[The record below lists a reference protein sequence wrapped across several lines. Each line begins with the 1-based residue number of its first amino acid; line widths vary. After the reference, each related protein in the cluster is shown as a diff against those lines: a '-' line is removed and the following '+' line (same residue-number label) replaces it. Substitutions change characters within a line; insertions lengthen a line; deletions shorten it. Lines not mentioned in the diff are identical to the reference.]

1 MAQVKFRRISGK
13 TIDQVS
19 VVDGQILFLVDSKEL
34 YMGTSTGWVKFGDG
48 DNDPNVIEHIKL
60 NGTVLTVGDNKTV
73 DLGEIA
79 TSTALTDLTGRVSNL
94 EDLAGE
100 IPSTATADNL
110 VDYAEE
116 IAAAAQT
123 AAENKHTTLTEKAT
137 DYVKVTK
144 GSNAAGGE
152 NYVIDDASLVT
163 KIGNMDTATAA
174 AKSAADAAQADVDAL
189 ETLVGTIP
197 ASATATTVT
206 AYAKELADAA
216 QSAATYDDTALAA
229 RVTANETAINTLNGN
244 ESTNGSVKNTVAT
257 EIAKIVNENNNGSID
272 TLNEI
277 AAWIVNDTTG
287 AAKMQSDIATLK
299 GSDTTTGSVA
309 KAVKD
314 AKDTIDAYTVNG
326 KAINTNPS
334 LDAADVVMDDSVA
347 VANQVTVKSAIEA
360 LQTAVGTG
368 GSVDQKI
375 ANAIADL
382 NADVTS
388 TNGTNVQVE
397 VVEVDGEITTVNV
410 TDNTASA
417 TDLTTEV
424 TRAQTAEGEI
434 ASKIGLTGGE
444 TARAWTP
451 TTNYGGATVVANMSA
466 IDTQVKAN
474 TDALT
479 WIEA

>member
-79 TSTALTDLTGRVSNL
+79 TSTALTDLGSRVGNL
-94 EDLAGE
+94 ETLAGE
-100 IPSTATADNL
+100 IPSTATAENL

-116 IAAAAQT
+116 VAAAAQT

-197 ASATATTVT
+197 TGATATTVT
-206 AYAKELADAA
+206 GYAKELADAA
-216 QSAATYDDTALAA
+216 QAAATYDDTALAA

-244 ESTNGSVKNTVAT
+244 GAGSVSKAVADG
-257 EIAKIVNENNNGSID
+257 IASVVASAPADFD
-272 TLNEI
+272 TLKEVADWI
-277 AAWIVNDTTG
+277 ANDTTG
-287 AAKMQSDIATLK
+287 AAAMQSDIATLK
-299 GSDTTTGSVA
+299 GDATTTGSVA

-368 GSVDQKI
+368 GSVDTKI
-375 ANAIADL
+375 ANAIANLD
-382 NADVTS
+382 ADVTS

-410 TDNTASA
+410 TDNSASA
-417 TDLTTEV
+417 ADLSAEV
-424 TRAQTAEGEI
+424 TRAQAAEGEI

-451 TTNYGGATVVANMSA
+451 TTNYGGATVAANMSA

-479 WIEA
+479 WLEV

>member
-79 TSTALTDLTGRVSNL
+79 TSTALTDLGSRVGNL
-94 EDLAGE
+94 ETLAGE
-100 IPSTATADNL
+100 IPSTATAENL

-116 IAAAAQT
+116 VAAAAQT

-197 ASATATTVT
+197 AGATATTVT
-206 AYAKELADAA
+206 GYAKELADAA
-216 QSAATYDDTALAA
+216 QAAATYDDTALAA
-229 RVTANETAINTLNGN
+229 RVTANETAINTLNGD
-244 ESTNGSVKNTVAT
+244 STTNGSVAKAVADG
-257 EIAKIVNENNNGSID
+257 IASVVASAPADFD
-272 TLNEI
+272 TLKEVADWI
-277 AAWIVNDTTG
+277 ANDTTG

-299 GSDTTTGSVA
+299 GSDTTEGSVA

-314 AKDTIDAYTVNG
+314 AKTTIDAYTVNG

-368 GSVDQKI
+368 GSVDTKI

-382 NADVTS
+382 DADVTS

-397 VVEVDGEITTVNV
+397 VVEVDGEITAVNV

-417 TDLTTEV
+417 ANLTTEV
-424 TRAQTAEGEI
+424 TRAQAAEGEI

-451 TTNYGGATVVANMSA
+451 TTNYGGATVAANMSA

>member
-1 MAQVKFRRISGK
+1 MAQVKFRRLSGK

-19 VVDGQILFLVDSKEL
+19 VVDGQILFLIDSKEF

-60 NGTVLTVGDNKTV
+60 NGTVLTVGENRTV

-79 TSTALTDLTGRVSNL
+79 TSTALTDLTTRVSDL

-100 IPSTATADNL
+100 IPAGATADNL

-116 IAAAAQT
+116 VAAAAQT
-123 AAENKHTTLTEKAT
+123 AAENKHTTLTEKSS

-144 GSNAAGGE
+144 GTNAAGGE
-152 NYVIDDASLVT
+152 NYVIDDSSLVT

-197 ASATATTVT
+197 ATATATTVT
-206 AYAKELADAA
+206 GYAKELADAA
-216 QSAATYDDTALAA
+216 QAAATYDDTALAA
-229 RVTANETAINTLNGN
+229 RVTANENAITTLNGSG
-244 ESTNGSVKNTVAT
+244 EGSVSKAVADG
-257 EIAKIVNENNNGSID
+257 IASVVASAPADFD
-272 TLNEI
+272 TLKEVADWI
-277 AAWIVNDTTG
+277 ANDTTG
-287 AAKMQSDIATLK
+287 AAAMQNDIATLK
-299 GSDTTTGSVA
+299 GDATTTGSVA

-326 KAINTNPS
+326 KAISTNPS
-334 LDAADVVMDDSVA
+334 LDAADIVMDDSVA
-347 VANQVTVKSAIEA
+347 VASQVTVKSAIEA

-368 GSVDQKI
+368 GSVDTKI

-382 NADVTS
+382 DADVTS

-397 VVEVDGEITTVNV
+397 VVEVDGKITTVNV
-410 TDNTASA
+410 TDNSASA
-417 TDLTTEV
+417 TDLTAEV
-424 TRAQTAEGEI
+424 SRAQAAEAEI
-434 ASKIGLTGGE
+434 ANKIGLTGGE

-451 TTNYGGATVVANMSA
+451 TTNYGGNTVAANMSA
-466 IDTQVKAN
+466 IDTAVKAN